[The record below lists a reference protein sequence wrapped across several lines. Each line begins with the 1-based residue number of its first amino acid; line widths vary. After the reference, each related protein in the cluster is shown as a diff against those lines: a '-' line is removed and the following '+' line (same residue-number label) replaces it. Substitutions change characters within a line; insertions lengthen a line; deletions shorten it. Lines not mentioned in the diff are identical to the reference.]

1 MEVIWT
7 MDPRMKPLV
16 IALALC
22 GLVSALPAGATA
34 IPGFHNNFGPQA
46 TGPMF
51 HGGTYTT
58 HRESTRKLRALL
70 DLRDEGLALQAGDG
84 GALTPEHR
92 AYLQKKLDAIQAG
105 DY

>member
-46 TGPMF
+46 TDPMF
-51 HGGTYTT
+51 HGGIYVT
-58 HRESTRKLRALL
+58 HRKSTRKLRALM
-70 DLRDEGLALQAGDG
+70 DLRREGVELQAKDG
-84 GALTPEHR
+84 GTLTPEHR
-92 AYLQKKLDAIQAG
+92 AYLQGKLDAIQAG